1 MSFIA
6 GPKNGTIFE
15 AGFFLVDDEQCLRQT
30 MTISASH
37 LQKVTRNN
45 RVIVP
50 AGAVIPANGATAVGI
65 LYEDIDVTDG
75 AAAGSVVTEGTVYE
89 DRLPAALDSDAKT
102 AMTRIR
108 VITSAPA
115 VTRPAEFNANLVAL
129 TVASAASATTSGYT
143 ALTVS
148 GHTLE
153 AGESY
158 LYKTHATA
166 APKVRLGEVL
176 PTSGGS
182 AWTEWDGDDEISAT
196 TGHKI
201 TVAVV
206 DSFGQAVAA
215 GSDDVTAKA
224 AG

>member
-1 MSFIA
+1 MS
-6 GPKNGTIFE
+6 KLSSTTGTTFE
-15 AGFFLVDDEQCLRQT
+15 AGWFLVDEERCTRR
-30 MTISASH
+30 SAMVAANHS
-37 LQKVTRNN
+37 QRVTRNG

-50 AGAVIPANGATAVGI
+50 MGAVIPANGSTAEGV

-75 AAAGSVVTEGTVYE
+75 AAEGSIVTEGTVYE

-102 AMTRIR
+102 AMAGIR

-115 VTRPAEFNANLVAL
+115 VTRPAEFNAELAAL
-129 TVASAASATTSGYT
+129 TVASAASATSTGYT

-158 LYKTHATA
+158 LYKIDSTT
-166 APKVRLGEVL
+166 APKVALGDVL

-182 AWTEWDGDDEISAT
+182 AWTAWDGDDEVSST
-196 TGHKI
+196 TGYKI

-215 GSDDVTAKA
+215 GSADVTVKA